1 MEQIF
6 GTLHHV
12 GIGQECARAVVI
24 FFYGLILL
32 RVSGRRTFAK
42 WSALDIVM
50 SILVGSTLSR
60 ALTGNASFAGSLA
73 AVAALAVLHVI
84 VSYFAAKSEWFSI
97 LVEGHAIPLVSQGQI
112 DEARRVRHFISKADL
127 AEALRQKNMEEV
139 TAAEK
144 VVLEPNGKLNVIKA
158 NG

>member
-24 FFYGLILL
+24 FFYGLMLL

-60 ALTGNASFAGSLA
+60 ALTANAPFAGSLA
-73 AVAALAVLHVI
+73 AVAALAVLHVVI
-84 VSYFAAKSEWFSI
+84 SYFAAKSERFSI
-97 LVEGHAIPLVSQGQI
+97 LVEGHPIPLVSHGQI
-112 DEARRVRHFISKADL
+112 DEARRVRHYISKADL
-127 AEALRQKNMEEV
+127 AEALHQKNMEEV
-139 TAAEK
+139 ARPKRSCSNPTA
-144 VVLEPNGKLNVIKA
+144 NST
-158 NG
+158 